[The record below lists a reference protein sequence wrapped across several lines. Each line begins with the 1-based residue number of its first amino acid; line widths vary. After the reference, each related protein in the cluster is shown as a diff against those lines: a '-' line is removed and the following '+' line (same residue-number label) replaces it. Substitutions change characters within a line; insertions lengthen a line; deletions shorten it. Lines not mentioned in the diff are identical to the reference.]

1 MRRRTDEIFTEAR
14 LAMSDAFLA
23 ATFKRSAIE
32 LFSETESY
40 DSKELHGL
48 LDAVLDEVS

>member
-40 DSKELHGL
+40 ELHGL